1 MSDRQGYTEYRAILR
16 AKTADLMIFRHEK
29 DLHLWN
35 FTYLCKREVKGLFVF
50 PVILMICQIS
60 VRRLKIEKD

>member
-1 MSDRQGYTEYRAILR
+1 
-16 AKTADLMIFRHEK
+16 MIFSHEK

-35 FTYLCKREVKGLFVF
+35 FTYLCKLF
-50 PVILMICQIS
+50 PVILMICLIS